1 MWDPQV
7 YQRYGDER
15 SRPFYDL
22 TARVAS
28 HTPDLIVDLGCG
40 PGNLTVTLG
49 DRWTQARIEGI
60 DSSPEMIDAARR
72 LPEAVSGRVSFEV
85 GDVRSWVPP
94 AEVDVVVSNAVLQW
108 VPGHRDL
115 VAAWAA
121 ALRPGAWL
129 AFQVPGNFEGP
140 SHQLLREL
148 AGSPEW
154 AGTLGEPLRDRT
166 AVWDPVD
173 YARDLLAAG
182 CAVDA
187 WETTYLHQLPAAADA
202 PHPVLAWMEGT
213 ALRPV
218 REILH
223 RRPGGDALWERFRE
237 QLQSRL
243 AVAYP
248 AERGIVCFP
257 FRRVFVVAQKS
268 AA

>member
-28 HTPDLIVDLGCG
+28 HTPALIVDLGCG

-49 DRWTQARIEGI
+49 QRWAQARIEGI
-60 DSSPEMIDAARR
+60 DSSPEMIDSARA
-72 LPEAVSGRVSFEV
+72 LPEAASGRVSFAV
-85 GDVRSWVPP
+85 GDVRGWVPP
-94 AEVDVVVSNAVLQW
+94 ADVDVVVSNAVLQW

-115 VAAWAA
+115 VTGWAR
-121 ALRPGAWL
+121 ALRPEAWL
-129 AFQVPGNFEGP
+129 AFQVPGNFEGA

-148 AGSPEW
+148 AASPEW
-154 AGTLGEPLRDRT
+154 AQTLGDAPRDRT

-173 YARDLLAAG
+173 YAGDLLAAG

-187 WETTYLHQLPAAADA
+187 WETTYLHQLPVVADA
-202 PHPVLAWMEGT
+202 PHPVLSWMEGT

-218 REILH
+218 RDNLT
-223 RRPGGDALWERFRE
+223 RRPDGDALWEKFRQ

-248 AERGIVCFP
+248 AEHGMVFFP
-257 FRRVFVVAQKS
+257 FRRIFVVAQKG
-268 AA
+268 